1 MLVAMPL
8 AMGVPVEATLAM
20 AVAAA
25 ADAALAAVVG
35 ILLGAPVEVA
45 AGELV
50 DAGIGGGLV
59 GVGAGRA
66 GAPGYARVRGMRGGR
81 ADVGVGITVFVE
93 SGGASALAGGG

>member
-20 AVAAA
+20 AATVA
-25 ADAALAAVVG
+25 AALAAVVG
-35 ILLGAPVEVA
+35 ILPGAPVGVA

-50 DAGIGGGLV
+50 GAGIGGGLV

-66 GAPGYARVRGMRGGR
+66 GASGYARIRGVRGGR